1 MALKIKKLTN
11 KIDVYDITVEANH
24 NFYANDILVHNCQ
37 EINLPT
43 HPLSHIDD
51 GKMVKMQVTVKD
63 ENLTRYERFKKEQ
76 GLHHFITRPEL
87 ANTLYKVH
95 AELTTEEVEQGSTM
109 FIEEVEQVYGEKPA
123 EIALCVLSAINLGEI
138 KDLAELQGICENIVR
153 GLDFVIENQDYPV
166 YAAKKMLKRRS
177 VGVGVTNL
185 AYYLAKK
192 DVKYDD
198 PQALVIVDEL
208 MEHIQYYLIKASVE
222 MAKEFGACEW
232 FGRTKYAKGILPID
246 TYDKNV
252 DAIVKRAYSLDW
264 ETLRAEVLENGMRH
278 STLTA
283 MMPCESSSVV
293 TNSTNGIEPIRSLT
307 TIKKSKQGLI
317 KMLVPEAHKL
327 KNKYTFAFDLDG
339 NKGMTNITAVIQK
352 WIDQGISANH
362 YYDYKRYKD
371 GNIPMSEIAND
382 LLYFYKMGGKQL
394 YYANTNDNKTDDFSK
409 MDTSLSNNE
418 AAPVIEE
425 DESSCSSGACSI

>member
-1 MALKIKKLTN
+1 MAIKIKKLEN
-11 KIDVYDITVEANH
+11 KIDVYDITVESNH

-43 HPLSHIDD
+43 TPLSHIDD
-51 GKMVKMQVTVKD
+51 GKIVKMQVSVKNEDVAEYEQVKKNGIFYFVNRPDLASKLYTV
-63 ENLTRYERFKKEQ
+63 
-76 GLHHFITRPEL
+76 HPE
-87 ANTLYKVH
+87 V
-95 AELTTEEVEQGSTM
+95 TTEVKEGYTM
-109 FIEEVEQVYGEKPA
+109 FIEEVEQVHGETPA
-123 EIALCVLSAINLGEI
+123 EIALCVLSAVNLGEV
-138 KDLAELQGICENIVR
+138 KDLSELEGICENILR

-166 YAAKKMLKRRS
+166 HAAKKMLKRRS
-177 VGVGVTNL
+177 VGVGITNL

-198 PQALVIVDEL
+198 PQALVIIDEL
-208 MEHIQYYLIKASVE
+208 MEYIQYYLIKASVNL
-222 MAKEFGACEW
+222 AKEFGACEW
-232 FGRTKYAKGILPID
+232 FGRTKYSKGILPID
-246 TYDKNV
+246 TYSKNV
-252 DAIVKRAYSLDW
+252 DKIVNRPYSLDW
-264 ETLRAEVLENGMRH
+264 EALRQEVLTYGMRN

-327 KNKYTFAFDLDG
+327 KNKYTFAFELDG

-362 YYDYKRYKD
+362 YYDYQKYKD
-371 GNIPMSEIAND
+371 GNIPMSEIAQD
-382 LLYFYKMGGKQL
+382 LLYYYQLGGKQL
-394 YYANTNDNKTDDFSK
+394 YYSNTNDNKTDDFS
-409 MDTSLSNNE
+409 E
-418 AAPVIEE
+418 AMKEITGKKDQVE
-425 DESSCSSGACSI
+425 DIIDDNGSCSSGACSI